1 MKTKLTIIAFLLL
14 LSVGISAQSID
25 KTVESIRKRYQD
37 IAEKARGCETD
48 EERGQYG
55 ELFMNTLTVNS
66 RNHQWRAV
74 GIHQLSYKFF
84 YAGGDSE
91 KHMYPDRLIF
101 VKTERRESNRNYSEE
116 FLYSDAGVLMFHF
129 QKAENDDQVPAERR
143 VYFSG
148 SKAVRVIEDG
158 KVRDRLT
165 AKDVQTVRD
174 VTRSNARIKDLF
186 IRSIQL

>member
-48 EERGQYG
+48 EELGQYG

-91 KHMYPDRLIF
+91 KHMYPDRLVF

-116 FLYSDAGVLMFHF
+116 FLYTDAGVLMFHF

>member
-48 EERGQYG
+48 EELGQYG

-116 FLYSDAGVLMFHF
+116 FLYTDAGVLMFHF

>member
-1 MKTKLTIIAFLLL
+1 
-14 LSVGISAQSID
+14 
-25 KTVESIRKRYQD
+25 
-37 IAEKARGCETD
+37 
-48 EERGQYG
+48 
-55 ELFMNTLTVNS
+55 
-66 RNHQWRAV
+66 
-74 GIHQLSYKFF
+74 
-84 YAGGDSE
+84 
-91 KHMYPDRLIF
+91 MYPDRLVF

-116 FLYSDAGVLMFHF
+116 FLYTDAGVLMFHF

>member
-14 LSVGISAQSID
+14 LSAGISAQSVD
-25 KTVESIRKRYQD
+25 KTVESIRSRYQV

-48 EERGQYG
+48 GELGQYG
-55 ELFMNTLTVNS
+55 DLVMNTLTINS

-74 GIHQLSYKFF
+74 GIHQLTYKFF

-91 KHMYPDRLIF
+91 KHLYPDRLVF

-116 FLYSDAGVLMFHF
+116 FFYSDAGVLMFYF

-158 KVRDRLT
+158 KLRDRLT
-165 AKDVQTVRD
+165 ANDLKTVRD
-174 VTRSNARIKDLF
+174 VTASNASIKDLF
-186 IRSIQL
+186 IRSIKL

>member
-37 IAEKARGCETD
+37 IAEKARDCETD

-91 KHMYPDRLIF
+91 KHMYPDRLVF

-116 FLYSDAGVLMFHF
+116 FLYTDAGVLMFHF